1 MYNKKEM
8 KMLANEFLNGNELV
22 DRLEDLRT
30 QMNEMK
36 QDYFSKLEPKL
47 KEPVLKA
54 ITIDQVMAMDLNW
67 SERGILLHFLAYEA
81 RGINEVYISA
91 AADAVNMNRP
101 AYAKAVRKLA
111 DKGYLVPT
119 VKRAVYKLNKVY

>member
-1 MYNKKEM
+1 MYSKKQM
-8 KMLANEFLNGNELV
+8 DQFLSNNDLV

-47 KEPVLKA
+47 KKPVINA
-54 ITIDQVMAMDLNW
+54 STVDQVLSLDLNW
-67 SERGILLHFLAYEA
+67 AERGVLLHFLAMES
-81 RGINEVYISA
+81 RGVEEVYISA
-91 AADAVNMNRP
+91 AADSVGMKRP
-101 AYAKAVRKLA
+101 AYAKTVRKLA
-111 DKGYLVPT
+111 EMGYLAPT